1 MQTDCISR
9 RSFLKCAGMGAVTA
23 AAAGLLAGCGG
34 SDSSSSSTAS
44 SAAAAEP
51 ADPNKPYAGVTLYYA
66 ATDTEATGPEMQD
79 IVAMVKEKTGINI
92 EFNIIPKADTGEV
105 DKRLVSLQAGDA
117 LDIVYG
123 TVAQLKVFYDA
134 GVLEPLD
141 ELAGAASYDI
151 KSVFGDSAPVYD
163 DGLTYGLPAF
173 TDVWCTFINT
183 KVFENAGVEIPSAE
197 GWTWEKYV
205 ETAQKL
211 TNLDE
216 EIYGSLMLDYDCYN
230 YMYALQNGAEHYKE
244 DGTSNYDDP
253 RFRDSVEFFY
263 SLGNELQVQPDI
275 TTYKAGV
282 YPWNAFPSTGV
293 ANADGSYDKAQFGMF
308 VCGGW
313 AASMLPD
320 TEKYPR
326 DWQCV
331 ILPMPYP
338 EGQEPSTLTVPGCY
352 AVPSTSKNKEAAF
365 EAVRCI
371 AENQYTLIYVP
382 VIMIL
387 SFILAYLLN
396 KGVFWAKGIRS
407 MFFLPYVSNMVA
419 VAVVFQLMLGPRG
432 PFYLLQKFF
441 GVEDPIIPLLNQK
454 WALPVV
460 VLIAVWKGIGLN
472 FLTYLGALQN
482 VDKSQVEAAEIDGAN
497 KWQQIKNV
505 VIPAVAPTT
514 FFLTISSI
522 ITSLQNFT
530 VIQSLT
536 DGGPGQATTVMSLN
550 IVNTAFVKYET
561 SYAAA
566 QALVMFTIV
575 MVITLIQWRG
585 QKKWADQ

>member
-1 MQTDCISR
+1 MQRKFISR
-9 RSFLKCAGMGAVTA
+9 RSFLKCAGVGAVTA

-34 SDSSSSSTAS
+34 SDSSSSSAAS
-44 SAAAAEP
+44 SAAPAEP

-205 ETAQKL
+205 ETTQKL

-263 SLGNELQVQPDI
+263 SLGNELQIQPDI

-482 VDKSQVEAAEIDGAN
+482 VDKSQVEAVEIDGAN

-522 ITSLQNFT
+522 ISRSSPRTS
-530 VIQSLT
+530 
-536 DGGPGQATTVMSLN
+536 P
-550 IVNTAFVKYET
+550 
-561 SYAAA
+561 
-566 QALVMFTIV
+566 
-575 MVITLIQWRG
+575 
-585 QKKWADQ
+585 

>member
-1 MQTDCISR
+1 MQRKFISR
-9 RSFLKCAGMGAVTA
+9 RSFLKCAGVGAVTA

-34 SDSSSSSTAS
+34 SDSSSSSAAS
-44 SAAAAEP
+44 SAAPAEP

-141 ELAGAASYDI
+141 EMAGAAGYDI

-163 DGLTYGLPAF
+163 DGQTYGLPA
-173 TDVWCTFINT
+173 
-183 KVFENAGVEIPSAE
+183 
-197 GWTWEKYV
+197 
-205 ETAQKL
+205 
-211 TNLDE
+211 
-216 EIYGSLMLDYDCYN
+216 
-230 YMYALQNGAEHYKE
+230 
-244 DGTSNYDDP
+244 
-253 RFRDSVEFFY
+253 
-263 SLGNELQVQPDI
+263 LGR
-275 TTYKAGV
+275 
-282 YPWNAFPSTGV
+282 TG
-293 ANADGSYDKAQFGMF
+293 
-308 VCGGW
+308 
-313 AASMLPD
+313 L
-320 TEKYPR
+320 
-326 DWQCV
+326 
-331 ILPMPYP
+331 
-338 EGQEPSTLTVPGCY
+338 
-352 AVPSTSKNKEAAF
+352 
-365 EAVRCI
+365 
-371 AENQYTLIYVP
+371 YTLIYVP
-382 VIMIL
+382 VIMVL

-396 KGVFWAKGIRS
+396 KGVFWAKDIRS

-441 GVEDPIIPLLNQK
+441 GVEDP
-454 WALPVV
+454 
-460 VLIAVWKGIGLN
+460 
-472 FLTYLGALQN
+472 
-482 VDKSQVEAAEIDGAN
+482 
-497 KWQQIKNV
+497 
-505 VIPAVAPTT
+505 
-514 FFLTISSI
+514 I

-566 QALVMFTIV
+566 QALVMFAIV